1 MVAVVLPP
9 PAVATA
15 LASTEEQHLETFNP
29 IRSVVVQALEVMV
42 STELLAH
49 REPVALE

>member
-1 MVAVVLPP
+1 MVAVALPLR
-9 PAVATA
+9 AVAAA

-29 IRSVVVQALEVMV
+29 MRSVVVQALGAMV